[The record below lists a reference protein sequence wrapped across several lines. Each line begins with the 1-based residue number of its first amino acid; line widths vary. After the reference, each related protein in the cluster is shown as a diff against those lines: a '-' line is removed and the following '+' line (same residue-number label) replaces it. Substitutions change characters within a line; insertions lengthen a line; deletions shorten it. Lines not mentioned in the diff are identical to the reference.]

1 MEQQKSFVWYFSHIP
16 VAICAL
22 ISFCFVNTIGRIQYR
37 SKYLKG
43 KWFQHWYSEGWRRA
57 FRYFWSQAV
66 FRSNG
71 HIPWPVN
78 SRIIVS
84 DKNNISFDLD
94 DINNFW
100 GFGSYFQCF
109 AGKILIGKG
118 TYIAGNVGL
127 ITANHMPEDPDIHLP
142 GKDIIIGEKCWIG
155 MNSVILPGVTLGA
168 HTVVGAGSVVTKSFS
183 EGHCIVAGSPARI
196 IRLLEIKSG
205 EEKQNE
211 A

>member
-78 SRIIVS
+78 SRMIVS
-84 DKNNISFDLD
+84 DKIMFLL
-94 DINNFW
+94 IW
-100 GFGSYFQCF
+100 M
-109 AGKILIGKG
+109 ILIIFGDLVP
-118 TYIAGNVGL
+118 ISNAL
-127 ITANHMPEDPDIHLP
+127 
-142 GKDIIIGEKCWIG
+142 
-155 MNSVILPGVTLGA
+155 LGR
-168 HTVVGAGSVVTKSFS
+168 F
-183 EGHCIVAGSPARI
+183 
-196 IRLLEIKSG
+196 
-205 EEKQNE
+205 
-211 A
+211 